1 MLTSEQHRCSNEKR
15 NFSAEFKRES
25 AQLVVDQKYTVA
37 DAAKAMDVGLSTM
50 TRWVKQLRDERQGK
64 TPKAS
69 PITPEQIEIRKLRKK
84 LQRIEMENEILKK
97 GGVLRKAVRLR
108 YAFIRDNTCC
118 WPVRLLC
125 RVLDVHPSGFYA
137 WLQQPHSQRH
147 QADLRLTGQ
156 IKQFWLESGCV
167 YGYRKIHLDLR
178 DSGQQCGVNR
188 VWRLMKRVGIKA
200 QVGYRSPRARKGEA
214 SIMSP
219 NRLQRQFNPDA
230 PDERWVTDIT
240 YIRTH
245 EGWLYLAVVVD
256 LFSRKIIGW
265 SMQSRMTK
273 DIVLNA
279 LLMAVWRRNPEKQVL
294 VHSDQGSQ
302 YTSHEWQSF
311 LKSHGL
317 EGSMSRRGNCHD
329 NAVAESFFQLLKR
342 ERIKKKIY
350 GMREEA
356 RSDIFDYIEMFYNSK
371 RRHGSSEQMSPTE
384 YENQYYQRLG
394 SV

>member
-1 MLTSEQHRCSNEKR
+1 MSGKR
-15 NFSAEFKRES
+15 YPEEFKIE
-25 AQLVVDQKYTVA
+25 AVKQVVDRGYSVSSVATRLDITTHSLYAWIKKYGPDSSTHKEQSDAQAEIRRLQKELKRVT
-37 DAAKAMDVGLSTM
+37 
-50 TRWVKQLRDERQGK
+50 DERD
-64 TPKAS
+64 
-69 PITPEQIEIRKLRKK
+69 IFKK
-84 LQRIEMENEILKK
+84 SR
-97 GGVLRKAVRLR
+97 GVLRKTVRLR
-108 YAFIRDNTCC
+108 YAFIRDNARC

-125 RVLDVHPSGFYA
+125 QMLDVHPSGFYA

-147 QADLRLTGQ
+147 RADLRLTGQ

-214 SIMSP
+214 SIVSP

-279 LLMAVWRRNPEKQVL
+279 LLMAVWRRNPQKQVL

-350 GMREEA
+350 GTREEA

-371 RRHGSSEQMSPTE
+371 RRHGSSDQMSPTE

>member
-1 MLTSEQHRCSNEKR
+1 MSGKR
-15 NFSAEFKRES
+15 YPEEFKTE
-25 AQLVVDQKYTVA
+25 AVKQVVDRGYSVASVATRLDITTHSLYAWIKKYGPDSSTNKEQSDAQAEIRRLQKELKRVT
-37 DAAKAMDVGLSTM
+37 
-50 TRWVKQLRDERQGK
+50 DERDN
-64 TPKAS
+64 
-69 PITPEQIEIRKLRKK
+69 IKK
-84 LQRIEMENEILKK
+84 SR
-97 GGVLRKAVRLR
+97 VLRKAVRLR
-108 YAFIRDNTCC
+108 YAFIRDNSCC

-178 DSGQQCGVNR
+178 ESGQQCGVNR

-200 QVGYRSPRARKGEA
+200 QVGYRSPRTRKGEA
-214 SIMSP
+214 SIVSP

-350 GMREEA
+350 GTREEA